1 MNQKVYTNGLDKF
14 HFAKLTSDAE
24 NGVSYDVPVAL
35 VNAQQVSV
43 TPKSNTGDVD
53 TDNTT
58 ETFEFVSGSDVSI
71 QKSSLSSDE
80 LTLLLGEKVTDDGIK
95 TSGEAPYGAFG
106 FRRSFSNGVQ
116 RLVWVLKTKFKQ
128 PTDTVNTKAANSFNP
143 QYDTIAGTS
152 TRRIADNEWKIYKD
166 SGIGGFTAAEVSNFF
181 SKATLEKLYNVSSTV
196 YGEPAGVA
204 FVDALPAEGMA
215 GIIYIV
221 DGETECT
228 THYWDGTKFIE
239 NTPV

>member
-1 MNQKVYTNGLDKF
+1 MNQKVFTNGLDKF
-14 HFAKLTSDAE
+14 HFAKLTSDSEKSAT
-24 NGVSYDVPVAL
+24 YDVPVAL

-80 LTLLLGEKVTDDGIK
+80 LTLLLGEKVTTNGIK

-152 TRRIADNEWKIYKD
+152 TRRIADNEWKVYKD
-166 SGIGGFTAAEVSNFF
+166 SGINGFTDVEVSNFF
-181 SKATLEKLYNVSSTV
+181 SKATLETLYNVATTV
-196 YGEPAGVA
+196 FGEPASVA
-204 FVDALPAEGMA
+204 MVDKLPVEGMA
-215 GIIYIV
+215 GVIYVV

-228 THYWDGTKFIE
+228 THYWDGTTFIE
-239 NTPV
+239 NTPE

>member
-1 MNQKVYTNGLDKF
+1 MNQKVFTTGLDKF
-14 HFAKLTSDAE
+14 HFAKLTSDTE
-24 NGVSYDVPVAL
+24 KSVSYDAPVPL
-35 VNAQQVSV
+35 INAQQVSV

-58 ETFEFVSGSDVSI
+58 ETYEQVSGSDVSI

-80 LTLLLGEKVTDDGIK
+80 LTLLLGEKVTADGIK

-106 FRRSFSNGVQ
+106 FRRIFSNGVE

-166 SGIGGFTAAEVSNFF
+166 STEKGFSAAEVSNFF
-181 SKATLEKLYNVSSTV
+181 SKATLETLYNNATTV
-196 YGEPAGVA
+196 FGEPATVA
-204 FVDALPAEGMA
+204 LVDALPAEGIA
-215 GIIYIV
+215 GVIYVV

-239 NTPV
+239 NTPE